1 MRIVITCFS
10 LLLVTSIS
18 AQKRHMFGSVFEE
31 IDTIAH
37 PFKEFPE
44 LRSPLPVSHDLS
56 YLLPVIGDQD
66 KLGSCVA
73 WSSVY
78 NAFTIVRRIEEN
90 DVNYPAFSPIRFHSK
105 LKKEYK
111 RKYNRTGDTD
121 YRDWSDCKE
130 GSHRSHAADRLQ
142 RYGALTLVTMM

>member
-1 MRIVITCFS
+1 
-10 LLLVTSIS
+10 
-18 AQKRHMFGSVFEE
+18 MFGSVFEE

-105 LKKEYK
+105 LKKQYK
-111 RKYNRTGDTD
+111 IKHNRGGHSCYLRLSRCDEKFSLIDHTLD
-121 YRDWSDCKE
+121 
-130 GSHRSHAADRLQ
+130 RS
-142 RYGALTLVTMM
+142 YGAPLGDHNVNKCTEENINKFT